1 MRKRSDLFPK
11 KYKRHQRLHN
21 FSSWQEHLHPVYN
34 MWWHFLP
41 SLCLF
46 GGIFRH
52 HFSILMALSA
62 TMTFFS
68 LIWVVALFAVTLLFW
83 WHFLPPLLHFDG
95 TFCLHT
101 FSALICAGALSAPIC
116 TFWGRFLPPLAGF
129 TYSVVSFTITSA
141 SNITFSAISAPSSD
155 NSFVSGG
162 ISTSSCSLITE
173 SPTAAS

>member
-1 MRKRSDLFPK
+1 M
-11 KYKRHQRLHN
+11 
-21 FSSWQEHLHPVYN
+21 
-34 MWWHFLP
+34 P
-41 SLCLF
+41 SLYCF
-46 GGIFRH
+46 SGIFRH

-68 LIWVVALFAVTLLFW
+68 LIRVVALFAVTLLFW
-83 WHFLPPLLHFDG
+83 WRFLPPLLHFDG
-95 TFCLHT
+95 AFCPHT
-101 FSALICAGALSAPIC
+101 FSALICAGVLSAH
-116 TFWGRFLPPLAGF
+116 TLWFWGRFLPPLAGF

-141 SNITFSAISAPSSD
+141 SDITFSAISAPSSD

>member
-1 MRKRSDLFPK
+1 M
-11 KYKRHQRLHN
+11 
-21 FSSWQEHLHPVYN
+21 
-34 MWWHFLP
+34 P

-46 GGIFRH
+46 DGIFRH
-52 HFSILMALSA
+52 RFSILMALSA
-62 TMTFFS
+62 TMTFS
-68 LIWVVALFAVTLLFW
+68 RLSEW
-83 WHFLPPLLHFDG
+83 WRFLPSLCCFDG